1 MDKKKHS
8 LRNEKLKANRASEV
22 SEEQSKERLRIRCE
36 KNRARRIK
44 IRKEKVVRKRR
55 PRETA
60 LGHSQ
65 KIEAG
70 DENELE
76 R

>member
-1 MDKKKHS
+1 MDEKKPRS

-22 SEEQSKERLRIRCE
+22 SEEQSKERLRIGCE
-36 KNRARRIK
+36 KDRARRIK
-44 IRKEKVVRKRR
+44 RGKEKVVRNRR

-65 KIEAG
+65 KIEV
-70 DENELE
+70 

>member
-1 MDKKKHS
+1 MDGKKTRS
-8 LRNEKLKANRASEV
+8 LRNEKLKANSASEV
-22 SEEQSKERLRIRCE
+22 SEEQSKERLRIGFE
-36 KNRARRIK
+36 KDIAKRIK
-44 IRKEKVVRKRR
+44 RGKENVVRNGR

-60 LGHSQ
+60 SL
-65 KIEAG
+65 KRLKRG